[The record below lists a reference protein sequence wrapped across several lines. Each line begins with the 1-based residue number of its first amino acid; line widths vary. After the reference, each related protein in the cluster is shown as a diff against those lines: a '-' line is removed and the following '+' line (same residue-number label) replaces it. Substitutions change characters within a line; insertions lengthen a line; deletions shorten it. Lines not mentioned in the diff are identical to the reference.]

1 MTLGTAAA
9 QKILAEAELICSAEK
24 SALAVRRLAAEI
36 TARLAARNPLVLTVM
51 NGALVFAGHL
61 LPQLDFPLELDYL
74 HVSRYRGATQ
84 GGRLTWLA
92 EPRSAVAGRT
102 VLVLDDILDE
112 GVTLA
117 GIRQHLLQQGAAEVL
132 IAVFA
137 DKELGRTKPVVADFV
152 GITVPNRYV
161 FGYGMDI
168 HGAWRN
174 LPAVYALREA

>member
-1 MTLGTAAA
+1 MTPAEA
-9 QKILAEAELICSAEK
+9 QKILSAAELICSAEK
-24 SALAVRRLAAEI
+24 SALAVRRVAAEI

-51 NGALVFAGHL
+51 NGALMFAGHL

-74 HVSRYRGATQ
+74 HVSRYGDALQ
-84 GGRLTWLA
+84 GKQLTWLA

-112 GVTLA
+112 GITLA
-117 GIRQHLLQQGAAEVL
+117 GIRQHLLQQGVAEVL
-132 IAVFA
+132 TAVFA
-137 DKELGRTKPVVADFV
+137 DKELGRPKPVVADFV

-168 HGAWRN
+168 QGAWRN